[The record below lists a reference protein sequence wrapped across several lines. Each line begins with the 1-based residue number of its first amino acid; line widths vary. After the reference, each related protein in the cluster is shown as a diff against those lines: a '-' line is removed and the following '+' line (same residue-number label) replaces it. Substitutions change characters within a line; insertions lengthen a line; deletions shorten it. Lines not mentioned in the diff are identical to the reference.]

1 MTPRARRH
9 ASERELSAGGVV
21 VRCLDGVRHVLLIRD
36 PYGHWGLPKG
46 HLERDED
53 PATAALREVREET
66 GLESLELGSS
76 LGTIDWYFRRG
87 DALVHKYCT
96 FYLMRSRDGDP
107 SPQTTEGI
115 TECRWLPLD
124 EAMRQISYEN
134 TKSVLR
140 EVARVLETSRLSE

>member
-1 MTPRARRH
+1 MTPRARRQ
-9 ASERELSAGGVV
+9 ASQRELSAGGVV
-21 VRCLDGVRHVLLIRD
+21 VRSLDGVPHVLLIRD

-66 GLESLELGSS
+66 GLAPLELGTS

-87 DALVHKYCT
+87 DTLVHKYCT
-96 FYLMRSRDGDP
+96 FYLMWSQDGDP

-115 TECRWLPLD
+115 SECRWLRVD
-124 EAMRQISYEN
+124 EAMRQISYDN
-134 TKSVLR
+134 TKRVLR
-140 EVARVLETSRLSE
+140 ELARLLYGQVSG